1 MVSPVEKNDAAF
13 VCERSPLLVTAFFLG
28 YLQPIRT
35 SISKMGDDVYYS
47 PKPHPGFQNQRRSCR
62 HPYPQSY
69 SAWLPS
75 TPANRRP
82 WLGGGCSAEPRL
94 DNSCSVRARRC
105 ERWEE
110 EDAFPRGLL
119 GTPVQMRWGPQ
130 PRHPSF
136 GIRIRT
142 WLERLLSMIVTE
154 GAGGVFFLTK
164 VPISALLADALLA
177 QAIGNFHLL
186 KITRVQS
193 SVGVIR

>member
-35 SISKMGDDVYYS
+35 SISKMGNDVYYS

-105 ERWEE
+105 ERWEDG
-110 EDAFPRGLL
+110 DAFPRGLL
-119 GTPVQMRWGPQ
+119 GTPVQMRWGATAAASQFRYP
-130 PRHPSF
+130 HPD
-136 GIRIRT
+136 
-142 WLERLLSMIVTE
+142 L
-154 GAGGVFFLTK
+154 AGETFINDRYGRGWRSVF
-164 VPISALLADALLA
+164 P
-177 QAIGNFHLL
+177 H
-186 KITRVQS
+186 
-193 SVGVIR
+193 